1 MNKKPTFK
9 QFLEKLSSRIIS
21 NLRMCSNYDQYC
33 CSTEE
38 KIKAFKWRYFKEVP
52 EKIRLKL
59 IDNYGFNFQNITEK
73 QKAIIEK
80 IHLVRLKEEEN
91 RKKEKC
97 LRFCKENID
106 RIREF
111 LNGEKFYIY
120 VWSGSYRHYRISTTQ
135 DFKIFQNLNDCFKF
149 KIKKDNDSP
158 RKGQEHEY
166 YQFCDTKQK
175 ARRILEK
182 LESLQ

>member
-1 MNKKPTFK
+1 MNRKPTFR

-21 NLRMCSNYDQYC
+21 NLRCVSRAEFC

-38 KIKAFKWRYFKEVP
+38 KIKAFKWNYFKEVP
-52 EKIRLKL
+52 EKIRVKL
-59 IDNYGFNFQNITEK
+59 IDNYGFNFQNITET

-80 IHLVRLKEEEN
+80 IHFARLKEEEN

-97 LRFCKENID
+97 LKYCKENIE
-106 RIREF
+106 RIKEF
-111 LNGEKFYIY
+111 LNGAKFYIY
-120 VWSGSYRHYRISTTQ
+120 VWSGSYQHYRISTTK
-135 DFKIFQNLNDCFKF
+135 DYTIFQNLNNCFKF

-175 ARRILEK
+175 AKRIIEK

>member
-9 QFLEKLSSRIIS
+9 QFLEKLSNKAIS
-21 NLRMCSNYDQYC
+21 NLRMCGKIPEYC
-33 CSTEE
+33 HD
-38 KIKAFKWRYFKEVP
+38 KDKLKFGQWNYFKEVP

-59 IDNYGFNFQNITEK
+59 IDNYGFNFQNITET

-80 IHLVRLKEEEN
+80 IHAFRLKEEEKK
-91 RKKEKC
+91 KKEKC
-97 LRFCKENID
+97 LRYCKDNIE
-106 RIREF
+106 RIKEF
-111 LNGEKFYIY
+111 LGGAKFYIY
-120 VWSGSYRHYRISTTQ
+120 VWSGSYRHYKISTTK
-135 DFKIFQNLNDCFKF
+135 DYTIFQNLDNCFKF

-175 ARRILEK
+175 AKRIIEK

>member
-1 MNKKPTFK
+1 MNRKPTFK
-9 QFLEKLSSRIIS
+9 QFLEKLSSKIIS
-21 NLRMCSNYDQYC
+21 NLYVCGRVDLY

-38 KIKAFKWRYFKEVP
+38 RAKERKWNYFKEVP
-52 EKIRLKL
+52 EKIRSKL
-59 IDNYGFNFQNITEK
+59 IDNYGFNFQSITK
-73 QKAIIEK
+73 TQKAIIEK
-80 IHLVRLKEEEN
+80 IHAFRLKEEEN

-97 LRFCKENID
+97 LKYCKDNIE
-106 RIREF
+106 RIKEF
-111 LNGEKFYIY
+111 LSGAKFYIY
-120 VWSGSYRHYRISTTQ
+120 IWSGSYRHYRLSTTK
-135 DFKIFQNLNDCFKF
+135 DYTIFQNLDNCFKF

-175 ARRILEK
+175 AKRIIEK